1 MDTLSSTGQAV
12 WDGLCCTHQVFGAC
26 DVYGCTITIQWCL
39 PACRMNFPSLA
50 APPTIQTPPFL
61 QWPNANLCPFPASGQ
76 SCGKFRGT
84 VLNKHCYGNEPSVR
98 GNMYTQKSPHFG
110 VGVLGFG
117 GLWQV
122 VLWFHPKTSSRCGLE
137 KSEIALGYPKRK
149 RHCLVQR
156 SCGNIW
162 K

>member
-1 MDTLSSTGQAV
+1 MDTLSSTGQPV

-26 DVYGCTITIQWCL
+26 DTLRLHNHYPMVL
-39 PACRMNFPSLA
+39 ACRMNFLSLGA
-50 APPTIQTPPFL
+50 LPTIQTPPFL
-61 QWPNANLCPFPASGQ
+61 QWPNANLCPSPASGQ
-76 SCGKFRGT
+76 SCGEILGT
-84 VLNKHCYGNEPSVR
+84 VLNKHCYRNEPSVR

-117 GLWQV
+117 G
-122 VLWFHPKTSSRCGLE
+122 SSRCGLE

-156 SCGNIW
+156 NYGNIW